1 MYRGS
6 IASNSAESN
15 TPYKAFAKG
24 IRFYVSPYFLQ
35 AIVVLTYNILTQYV
49 SKKRISIMYL
59 VIEYLSLSLCT
70 DQFCFIFFARS
81 CGYDCR
87 SSKSS
92 TASSSM
98 VIIGQ
103 SKPGLCYD
111 ADITDTAQCHEL
123 GRGGR
128 HCWVASRGLRRWDG
142 GSEVCWALAIVGEVD
157 LPSFWDIIVSFG
169 IFLLSPA

>member
-1 MYRGS
+1 MQFSLSACTACYSRFAVSPSLGVYS
-6 IASNSAESN
+6 GIIASYSAESN

-70 DQFCFIFFARS
+70 DQFCFILFARS

-103 SKPGLCYD
+103 SKPGLCY
-111 ADITDTAQCHEL
+111 
-123 GRGGR
+123 
-128 HCWVASRGLRRWDG
+128 LRRLYNRHRTMSRTWQGRTALLG
-142 GSEVCWALAIVGEVD
+142 GLERIKEVGRWL
-157 LPSFWDIIVSFG
+157 
-169 IFLLSPA
+169 